1 MHSMKLTFADIEDCD
16 EGSDEDNDKE
26 GDKEKK
32 PLDESGETHF

>member
-1 MHSMKLTFADIEDCD
+1 MKLTFADIEDCD